1 MIKPYHGLAF
11 LLFLTLAT
19 GCGES
24 GATVEITSQPTT
36 SPTLPLPEVKFTQVP
51 DPQVTALAYLH
62 AWESENYPNM
72 YTLLTSI
79 SQDALTEE
87 QFTTFYR
94 DTAAEAAL
102 KNVEAHILS
111 SLTKIR
117 TAQVSYRVIMHSVL
131 VGDIERDAMM
141 NLSFENNQWRV
152 QWDAALILPELSGG
166 NSLRMDYLIPSRG
179 NIYDRNGH
187 AIVAQADATALGLIP
202 DQINP
207 DQENNLLDE
216 LWSLI
221 GIRPDA
227 IREMYANFPEG
238 AGWYLPLGE
247 VSANAVQQHENE
259 LSEFSGLVMRP
270 FRSRYYFE
278 GGIAPHVVGYVS
290 AIPPEQLEAYKRLG
304 YRQDERVGQAGLE
317 KWGESYLSGKRG
329 GVLYVVNPDGTVI
342 TQLAETTPEP
352 AQSIYTTLDKDL
364 QLQSQQALAGFKG
377 AIVALE
383 RDTGRVLAMAS
394 SPGFDPNLF
403 EPSNLNSDYL
413 LQDLFDPNSLPL
425 LNRATQGQ
433 YPLGSIFKI
442 ITMAAAL
449 ESHLYTADTVY
460 ECGHTFTEIPGVTL
474 YDWTYGMGIGA
485 SGPLTLPEGLMRSC
499 NPYFYHIGLDLYNQG
514 LTSAVSDMA
523 RNFGLGN
530 PTGIQQVAEEDGQV
544 PEPAS
549 EIDATN
555 LATGQG
561 DLLVTPLQV
570 ADFIAAVGNGGRL
583 YRPQVVERI
592 APPDGDPIFAFKP
605 EVRGTLPI
613 SKETIKII
621 QEALVSVV
629 ENPRGTAYHTFLN
642 FPIPIAGKTG
652 TAQNPPRDP
661 HAWFAGYTLAEKPD
675 QPDIAVVVIVENIG
689 EGSQY
694 AAPIFKRVLESYFFG
709 QPRTPY
715 PWESQIGVTRTPTPE
730 VSETPSP

>member
-1 MIKPYHGLAF
+1 MIKLYYGLAV
-11 LLFLTLAT
+11 LLFVSLVT
-19 GCGES
+19 GCGRS
-24 GATVEITSQPTT
+24 IVTVESTSRPPT
-36 SPTLPLPEVKFTQVP
+36 SPTLPLPEVNSTQVP
-51 DPQVTALAYLH
+51 DPQLTALVYIQ
-62 AWESENYPNM
+62 AWESENYSKM
-72 YTLLTSI
+72 YSMLTSI
-79 SQDALTEE
+79 SQDAISEM

-94 DTAAEAAL
+94 DVAAEAAL

-111 SLTKIR
+111 SLRRVR

-131 VGDIERDAMM
+131 VGDIERDATM
-141 NLSFENNQWRV
+141 NLSYENDQWRV
-152 QWDAALILPELSGG
+152 QWDAALILPELSNG
-166 NSLRMDYLIPSRG
+166 NSLRMEYLVPSRG

-187 AIVAQADATALGLIP
+187 AIVAQSDATALGLIP

-207 DQENNLLDE
+207 DQENSLLDE
-216 LWSLI
+216 LWGLL

-227 IREMYANFPEG
+227 IHEMYANFPEG
-238 AGWYLPLGE
+238 ADWYLPLGE
-247 VSANAVQQHENE
+247 VSADAIKQDENR
-259 LSEFSGLVMRP
+259 LSEFSGLVMHP

-317 KWGESYLSGKRG
+317 KWGESYLAGKRG
-329 GVLYVVNPDGTVI
+329 GILYAVNPDGIVI

-364 QLQSQQALAGFKG
+364 QLQSQQALVGFKG

-403 EPSNLNSDYL
+403 EPTNLNSDYL
-413 LQDLFDPNSLPL
+413 LQDLFDPNSTPL

-442 ITMAAAL
+442 ITMASAL

-460 ECGHTFTEIPGVTL
+460 NCGQTFTEIPGVTL
-474 YDWTYGMGIGA
+474 YDWTYEMGIGA

-514 LTSAVSDMA
+514 LTNVVSDMA
-523 RNFGLGN
+523 RNFGLGKE
-530 PTGIQQVAEEDGQV
+530 TGIGQVAEEDGQV
-544 PEPAS
+544 PEPTS
-549 EIDATN
+549 QIDATN

-583 YRPQVVERI
+583 YRPQVIESI
-592 APPDGDPIFAFKP
+592 APPDGNPTFTFKP
-605 EVRGTLPI
+605 EVHGTLPI
-613 SKETIKII
+613 SKETLKVI
-621 QEALVSVV
+621 QDALVSVV

-652 TAQNPPRDP
+652 TAQDPPRNP

-675 QPDIAVVVIVENIG
+675 QPDIALVVIVENIG

-715 PWESQIGVTRTPTPE
+715 PWETQIGITRTPTPE
-730 VSETPSP
+730 ATETASP

>member
-449 ESHLYTADTVY
+449 ESHLYTADTIY

>member
-449 ESHLYTADTVY
+449 ESHLYTADTIY

-474 YDWTYGMGIGA
+474 YDWTYGMGVGA

>member
-1 MIKPYHGLAF
+1 MIKPYRWLAY
-11 LLFLTLAT
+11 LLFLILIT
-19 GCGES
+19 GCRDL
-24 GATVEITSQPTT
+24 GATVGIPSQ
-36 SPTLPLPEVKFTQVP
+36 SPTPTNMPPPGVKETSIP
-51 DPQVTALAYLH
+51 DPQITAQTYLQ
-62 AWESENYPNM
+62 AWESENYPSM
-72 YTLLTSI
+72 YNLLTPI
-79 SQDALTEE
+79 SQDAITEE

-94 DTAAEAAL
+94 DIAAEAAL

-111 SLTKIR
+111 SLTKMR
-117 TAQVSYRVIMHSVL
+117 TAQVSYRVIMHSAL

-141 NLSFENNQWRV
+141 NLSYENNQWQV
-152 QWDAALILPELSGG
+152 QWDAALILPELNDG

-179 NIYDRNGH
+179 NIYDRKGH

-202 DQINP
+202 DQIDP
-207 DQENNLLDE
+207 EQENNLLDE

-221 GIRPDA
+221 GIPPDT
-227 IREMYANFPEG
+227 IRQMYENFPKG

-247 VSANAVQQHENE
+247 VSANAVQQQEKV

-270 FRSRYYFE
+270 FRSRYYFD

-317 KWGESYLSGKRG
+317 KWGEPYLSGKRAG
-329 GVLYVVNPDGTVI
+329 ILYVVNPDGIVV

-377 AIVALE
+377 AIVVLE
-383 RDTGRVLAMAS
+383 RDTGRVLALAS

-413 LQDLFDPNSLPL
+413 LQDLFDPDTLPL

-449 ESHLYTADTVY
+449 ESHLYSADTIY
-460 ECGHTFTEIPGVTL
+460 DCGHTFTEIPGVTL

-499 NPYFYHIGLDLYNQG
+499 NPYFYHIGLDLYDQG
-514 LTSAVSDMA
+514 LTNIVSDMA
-523 RNFGLGN
+523 RDFGLGS
-530 PTGIQQVAEEDGQV
+530 PTGIQQIPEEDGQV
-544 PEPAS
+544 PVPNS
-549 EIDATN
+549 QIDATN

-561 DLLVTPLQV
+561 DLLVTPIQV
-570 ADFIAAVGNGGRL
+570 ADFIAAVGNGGTL
-583 YRPQVVERI
+583 YRPQVVESI
-592 APPDGDPIFAFKP
+592 TPPDGDPTFVFKP

-613 SKETIKII
+613 SKETLKTI
-621 QEALVSVV
+621 QDALVSVV

-661 HAWFAGYTLAEKPD
+661 HAWFAGYTQADKPD
-675 QPDIAVVVIVENIG
+675 QPDIAVVVVVENIG
-689 EGSQY
+689 EGSLY

-715 PWESQIGVTRTPTPE
+715 PWESQIGVVPTPTPE
-730 VSETPSP
+730 ASEMPSP

>member
-460 ECGHTFTEIPGVTL
+460 ECGHTFIEIPGVTL

>member
-62 AWESENYPNM
+62 AWESENYPSM

-94 DTAAEAAL
+94 DTAAEAAQ

-216 LWSLI
+216 LWGLI